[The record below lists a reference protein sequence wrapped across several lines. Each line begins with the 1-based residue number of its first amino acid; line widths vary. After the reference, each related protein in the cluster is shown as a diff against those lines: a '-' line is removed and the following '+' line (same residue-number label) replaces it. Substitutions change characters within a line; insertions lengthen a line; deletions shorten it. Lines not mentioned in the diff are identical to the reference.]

1 MADKS
6 GITAAFMTL
15 ILEFLFGAQGSPWSA
30 ASDLYF
36 GLCTACD
43 NAGNVTGE
51 PEIGTYGYARA
62 TDGNDTDLWNEAG
75 VSGNGI
81 GLDNKAAI
89 TFPQCAGTQW
99 GALDTFFIANHASNT
114 GAAIL
119 AWGPLAVEKT
129 ITPGDT
135 ASFAAGDLDI
145 GLTYEQ
151 V

>member
-6 GITAAFMTL
+6 GFCAAWMTL
-15 ILEFLFGAQGSPWSA
+15 ILEFLFGAQGSPWTTLT
-30 ASDLYF
+30 DIYV

-43 NAGNVTGE
+43 NAGTVTGE
-51 PEIGTYGYARA
+51 PTIGLYGYARA
-62 TDGNDTDLWNEAG
+62 TDGNDTVLWNEAG
-75 VSGNGI
+75 AITNGI
-81 GLDNKAAI
+81 GIDNKIAI
-89 TFPQCAGTQW
+89 TFPQCTGTQW
-99 GALDTFFIANHASNT
+99 GPLDTFFIANHASNT
-114 GAAIL
+114 GAAVV

-135 ASFAAGDLDI
+135 ASFAAGALDI